1 MGAGTIIVSSAG
13 SMPTMSTVPSS
24 VSSSHHTQQQQHHQH
39 HQQPHPQVTVVASQT
54 TTGGHHPQQQQQ
66 QQQTTA
72 NRTSVDNSKEKCRKF
87 LTNLIELS
95 KREPKSVERNV
106 RTLIQELVDAHV
118 EPEEFCE
125 RLERLLNASPQP
137 CLIGFL
143 KVRFNNSNLFDLFE
157 LDLIWFEYNLDPL
170 IF

>member
-1 MGAGTIIVSSAG
+1 MCQQQQQGTIIVSSAG
-13 SMPTMSTVPSS
+13 SGSTMTATPTVVVSS
-24 VSSSHHTQQQQHHQH
+24 GPMTNSHINTSVASSHHITSGTMVTQHQ
-39 HQQPHPQVTVVASQT
+39 VVQSGPGVGAAA
-54 TTGGHHPQQQQQ
+54 
-66 QQQTTA
+66 TA
-72 NRTSVDNSKEKCRKF
+72 TNRTSLDNSKEKCRKF

-106 RTLIQELVDAHV
+106 RTLIQELVDANV

-143 KVRFNNSNLFDLFE
+143 KVSLSRTLHTMIGF
-157 LDLIWFEYNLDPL
+157 
-170 IF
+170 

>member
-1 MGAGTIIVSSAG
+1 MVVSSG
-13 SMPTMSTVPSS
+13 PMTMNSNSTS
-24 VSSSHHTQQQQHHQH
+24 VAVSQHHPVGTVVTQH
-39 HQQPHPQVTVVASQT
+39 HQQQHQPIGGT
-54 TTGGHHPQQQQQ
+54 TT
-66 QQQTTA
+66 TTTV
-72 NRTSVDNSKEKCRKF
+72 NRTSLDNSKEKCRKF

-106 RTLIQELVDAHV
+106 RTLIQELVDANV

-143 KVRFNNSNLFDLFE
+143 KVSR
-157 LDLIWFEYNLDPL
+157 PG
-170 IF
+170 